1 MVAAATPPVPPA
13 PFKDSRRTRPSR
25 RALLATAAA
34 ASWIWQASPASAQS
48 APKVRIITGNGDFLV
63 DLRPHVAHP
72 AAPPAGQQPAA
83 EQAPVASPPAALAA
97 TSTSLPTPPPA
108 PAPVISP
115 APATE
120 TAMSAAQPAQDTP
133 AITAPSAA
141 PAAVAAAVAAAAP
154 PASTASGAQ
163 AVDSVEA
170 AVRSWAEAWAGKNLN
185 AYFASYGQ
193 GFAPA
198 DGQAR
203 QPWETSR
210 RTRIVGK
217 SRISVKLSDFS
228 VAVQG
233 SLATAR
239 FQQHYSAGALNISSR
254 KMLTLAQEANER
266 WVIIK
271 ETTGH

>member
-1 MVAAATPPVPPA
+1 MVAAATPPVPLA
-13 PFKDSRRTRPSR
+13 PFKDSRLTRPSR
-25 RALLATAAA
+25 CVLLVAAAA
-34 ASWIWQASPASAQS
+34 ASWVWQASPALAQG

-63 DLRPHVAHP
+63 DLYPHVATPVAP
-72 AAPPAGQQPAA
+72 AAGQQPAA
-83 EQAPVASPPAALAA
+83 AQAPVASPPAALAA
-97 TSTSLPTPPPA
+97 TSTSLPAPEPA
-108 PAPVISP
+108 ISP

-120 TAMSAAQPAQDTP
+120 TAVSAAQPAQDTP
-133 AITAPSAA
+133 AMTASAA
-141 PAAVAAAVAAAAP
+141 VGAAAAAAAAVP

-163 AVDSVEA
+163 AVDAVEA
-170 AVRSWAEAWAGKNLN
+170 AVRTWADAWAGKNLN

-203 QPWETSR
+203 QPWENSR

-217 SRISVKLSDFS
+217 SRISVKLSDFA

-239 FQQHYSAGALNISSR
+239 FKQHYSAGALNISSR
-254 KMLTLAQEANER
+254 KMLTLAQEVNER

>member
-1 MVAAATPPVPPA
+1 MVAAATPPVPLA
-13 PFKDSRRTRPSR
+13 SFKDSRRTRPSR
-25 RALLATAAA
+25 CVLLATAAV
-34 ASWIWQASPASAQS
+34 ASWIWQASPALAQS

-72 AAPPAGQQPAA
+72 VAPPAGQQPAA
-83 EQAPVASPPAALAA
+83 AQAPVASPFAALAA
-97 TSTSLPTPPPA
+97 TSTSLPATPFA
-108 PAPVISP
+108 PEPVISP

-120 TAMSAAQPAQDTP
+120 TAVSAAQPAQETP
-133 AITAPSAA
+133 ARTA

-163 AVDSVEA
+163 AVDAVEA
-170 AVRSWAEAWAGKNLN
+170 AVRTWADAWAGKNLN

-203 QPWETSR
+203 QPWENSR

-217 SRISVKLSDFS
+217 SRISVKLSDFA

-239 FQQHYSAGALNISSR
+239 FKQHYSAGALNISSR
-254 KMLTLAQEANER
+254 KMLTLALEANER
-266 WVIIK
+266 WVIVK